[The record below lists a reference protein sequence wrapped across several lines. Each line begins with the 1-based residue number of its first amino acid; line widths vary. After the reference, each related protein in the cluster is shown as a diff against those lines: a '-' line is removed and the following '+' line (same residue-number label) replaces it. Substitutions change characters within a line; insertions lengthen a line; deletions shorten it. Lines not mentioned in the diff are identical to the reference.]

1 MPQVFGSCT
10 SKQYITLGLCC
21 RNRGY
26 GFSNLWNK
34 YSSQTSY
41 LQVFHFN
48 GFFGGFKLYFLY
60 LLEIT
65 YLYLI
70 KDENKGFDD
79 FNQVLLF
86 DIRSYFNS
94 NITPLQPRIVVHP
107 FQLTFLKHIFK
118 YKSIEMLDIS
128 PRLLLRMIIQHYED
142 HS

>member
-1 MPQVFGSCT
+1 MDSLTFGT
-10 SKQYITLGLCC
+10 NILLRHLTFRFFILMD
-21 RNRGY
+21 
-26 GFSNLWNK
+26 
-34 YSSQTSY
+34 
-41 LQVFHFN
+41 
-48 GFFGGFKLYFLY
+48 FFGGFKLYFLY